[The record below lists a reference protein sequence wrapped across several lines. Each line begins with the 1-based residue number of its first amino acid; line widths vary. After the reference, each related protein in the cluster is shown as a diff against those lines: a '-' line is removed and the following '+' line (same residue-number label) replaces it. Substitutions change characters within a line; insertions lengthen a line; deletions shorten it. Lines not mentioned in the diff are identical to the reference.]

1 MIVDSAS
8 PRVSRAAE
16 LVTEIA
22 SLGRQAC
29 EVTPAEIRD
38 IAKKNLDTL
47 VVVF

>member
-1 MIVDSAS
+1 VNSAS
-8 PRVSRAAE
+8 LRVARAAE
-16 LVTEIA
+16 FVTEIT

-38 IAKKNLDTL
+38 MAKKNLDTL